1 MRSSSI
7 RLALATAFAVSVAG
21 AVAVGGQ
28 QSGQPPAAPAAP
40 PASDQAPAGEAD
52 QPVFRGGINF
62 VRVDAI
68 VTDRQ
73 GEPVTDLTQDDF
85 EVLEDD
91 QRQTIETFRLVKIDV
106 AAPVQTPGR
115 LTTRQDEENAAAD
128 DDARIFVFFLD
139 DYHVRLG
146 NSMAVRKQ
154 LIDFVQTQL
163 GPKDLVSVM
172 YPLTPLDS
180 VILTRNHEQLVG
192 AIERFQGRK
201 FDYTPRNA
209 LEDRYANQPTEIVER
224 VRRQVSLSALTGL
237 SVKLG
242 ALREGRKAIVLVS
255 EGYIGLLPPQLRG
268 AMATMPGL
276 GNPNSGNPL
285 AGDNMQEDRARFMAE
300 LDVQSELQRVFEEA
314 NRSNT
319 AIYAVD
325 PRGLSTGE
333 FDIQDN
339 VAGRASQ
346 DSLRQTQNT
355 LQVLAGETDGR
366 AIINRNDLAAGMK
379 QIVRDSSAYY
389 LLGYNSTQS
398 RSDGKFHPIKVRV
411 QRPGVQVRARKGYWA
426 LTAVETARATAPPK
440 PGPPPEIT
448 RSLAGIADSADRRM
462 IRTWVG
468 SAPAAG
474 GKTRI
479 TVVWE
484 GVPPVPGSG
493 GALVGRVMLNAASL
507 AGDEIYQGPLG
518 DAVPADAP
526 ASARRG
532 AVTFETP
539 PGRLALRM
547 SIEEAPD
554 QILDTDD
561 RTIDV
566 PDFTEGPPRLAT
578 PRVYVARTPRE
589 FQTIRSDAAAVPTAA
604 REFRRTE
611 RLFLRLAGVSPGTAA
626 SPFAYTA
633 RLLNRQGDSMVD
645 LTVSPAADGA
655 TIDLPLASLPAG
667 EFLIES
673 HGLRTGRLGSHRARR
688 LPHGRA
694 RDSGWR
700 LGHRGVWLPAASPQP
715 LRHLPTRTS
724 RASASPSPRG

>member
-1 MRSSSI
+1 MRST
-7 RLALATAFAVSVAG
+7 RLRRIAALAFLSGMLGGPVLFGQTATP
-21 AVAVGGQ
+21 Q
-28 QSGQPPAAPAAP
+28 QTPPPAP
-40 PASDQAPAGEAD
+40 PAPAPDQS
-52 QPVFRGGINF
+52 PVFRAGVNF

-68 VTDRQ
+68 VTDKQ
-73 GEPVTDLTQDDF
+73 GNPVTDLKAEDF

-91 QRQTIETFRLVKIDV
+91 KKQDVETFRLVKIDTTATV
-106 AAPVQTPGR
+106 ETPGR
-115 LTTRQDEENAAAD
+115 ITTRNDEENAAAN

-139 DYHVRLG
+139 EYHVRLG
-146 NSMAVRKQ
+146 NSLAARKQ
-154 LIDFVQTQL
+154 LIDFVTTQL

-172 YPLTPLDS
+172 YPLSPLDS
-180 VILTRNHEQLVG
+180 VVLTRNHEQLVH

-209 LEDRYANQPTEIVER
+209 LEDRYANQPTEVVER

-255 EGYIGLLPPQLRG
+255 EGYVALLPPQLRG
-268 AMATMPGL
+268 AVATMPGL
-276 GNPNSGNPL
+276 GNPNRMNPL
-285 AGDNMQEDRARFMAE
+285 AGENDINEDRARFANE

-339 VAGRASQ
+339 VMSRASQ
-346 DSLRQTQNT
+346 DSLRQTQST
-355 LQVLAGETDGR
+355 LQVLAENTDGR
-366 AIINRNDLAAGMK
+366 AIINRNDLTKGMQ

-411 QRPGVQVRARKGYWA
+411 KRPGVQVRARKGYWA

-440 PGPPPEIT
+440 PGPPADIT
-448 RSLAGIADSADRRM
+448 KSLAGINAAAAERRL

-468 SAPAAG
+468 TAPAATA
-474 GKTRI
+474 GKTQV

-484 GVPPVPGSG
+484 GVPPAPGMDR
-493 GALVGRVMLNAASL
+493 AAVGRVQLTAAAP
-507 AGDEIYQGPLG
+507 AGESYFQGPMG
-518 DAVPADAP
+518 AEIAADAP

-532 AVTFETP
+532 TVTFEAP
-539 PGRLALRM
+539 PGKVSLRM
-547 SIEEAPD
+547 SIEGKPGD
-554 QILDTDD
+554 VLDTDD
-561 RTIDV
+561 RTIEV
-566 PDFTEGPPRLAT
+566 PDFTEPKPRLTT

-589 FQTIRSDAAAVPTAA
+589 FQTIKGDQAAAPTAS

-611 RLFLRLAGVSPGTAA
+611 RLLLRLGGVAPGGTG
-626 SPFAYTA
+626 SLTYTA
-633 RLLNRQGDSMVD
+633 RLLNRQGDRMSD
-645 LTVSPAADGA
+645 LAVAAAADGA
-655 TIDLPLASLPAG
+655 TLDIPLAGLPAG
-667 EFLIES
+667 EFLIEI
-673 HGLRTGRLGSHRARR
+673 
-688 LPHGRA
+688 
-694 RDSGWR
+694 
-700 LGHRGVWLPAASPQP
+700 AAKDPEGDD
-715 LRHLPTRTS
+715 TRELIAF
-724 RASASPSPRG
+724 RMVG

>member
-1 MRSSSI
+1 MGSSSV
-7 RLALATAFAVSVAG
+7 RLALATALAVSVAG
-21 AVAVGGQ
+21 AVAVVAQ
-28 QSGQPPAAPAAP
+28 QSAQAPAPPAQPPAAEQAA
-40 PASDQAPAGEAD
+40 AAEAD
-52 QPVFRGGINF
+52 QPVFRGGVNF

-73 GEPVTDLTQDDF
+73 GNPVADLTQDDF

-91 QRQTIETFRLVKIDV
+91 KPQTVETFRLVKIDS
-106 AAPVQTPGR
+106 ATTLQATGR

-128 DDARIFVFFLD
+128 EDARIFVFFLD

-146 NSMAVRKQ
+146 NSLAARKH

-163 GPKDLVSVM
+163 GPRDLVSVM
-172 YPLTPLDS
+172 YPLSPLDS
-180 VILTRNHEQLVG
+180 VVLTRDHEQL
-192 AIERFQGRK
+192 AHALERFQGRK

-255 EGYIGLLPPQLRG
+255 EGYVAMLPPQLRG
-268 AMATMPGL
+268 AIATMPGV
-276 GNPNSGNPL
+276 GNPTRGNPL
-285 AGDNMQEDRARFMAE
+285 AGENLQEDRARFMGE
-300 LDVQSELQRVFEEA
+300 LDVQSELRRVFEEA

-339 VAGRASQ
+339 VGGRTSQ
-346 DSLRQTQNT
+346 DALRQTQNT
-355 LQVLAGETDGR
+355 LQVLASETDGR

-411 QRPGVQVRARKGYWA
+411 RRPGVQVRARKGYWA

-440 PGPPPEIT
+440 AGPPAEIV
-448 RSLAGIADSADRRM
+448 RSLAAIAESADRRM
-462 IRTWVG
+462 IRTWIG
-468 SAPAAG
+468 TAPADG
-474 GKTRI
+474 GKTRV

-493 GALVGRVMLNAASL
+493 GALVGRVLLTAASSS
-507 AGDEIYQGPLG
+507 GDEYYKGQVGA
-518 DAVPADAP
+518 DVPADAP

-532 AVTFETP
+532 VVTFDAP
-539 PGRLALRM
+539 PGKLSLRL
-547 SIEEAPD
+547 SIEEKPD

-566 PDFTEGPPRLAT
+566 PDFTEPTARLTT
-578 PRVYVARTPRE
+578 PLVYVARTPRE
-589 FQTIRSDAAAVPTAA
+589 FQSIKNDASAAPTAT

-611 RLFLRLAGVSPGTAA
+611 RLFLRLGGVVPGGQSSAL
-626 SPFAYTA
+626 AYTA
-633 RLLNRQGDSMVD
+633 RLLNRQGDAMAD
-645 LTVSPAADGA
+645 LTVTPPKDGVGVA
-655 TIDLPLASLPAG
+655 TMDFPLASLPIG
-667 EFLIES
+667 EFLIEIAA
-673 HGLRTGRLGSHRARR
+673 TGAGGADVTELVAFRMVG
-688 LPHGRA
+688 
-694 RDSGWR
+694 
-700 LGHRGVWLPAASPQP
+700 
-715 LRHLPTRTS
+715 
-724 RASASPSPRG
+724 

>member
-1 MRSSSI
+1 MRSSSV
-7 RLALATAFAVSVAG
+7 RLALATVFVVSVAG
-21 AVAVGGQ
+21 AVAVFGQ
-28 QSGQPPAAPAAP
+28 APGQPPASPPPAAAPAAPAAP
-40 PASDQAPAGEAD
+40 ATPPAPGQPPATPGD
-52 QPVFRGGINF
+52 QPVFRGGVNF

-73 GEPVTDLTQDDF
+73 GNPVTDLTQDDF
-85 EVLEDD
+85 EVIEDD
-91 QRQTIETFRLVKIDV
+91 KKQTIDTFRLVRIDTQ
-106 AAPVQTPGR
+106 APVETPGR

-128 DDARIFVFFLD
+128 EDARIFVFFLD
-139 DYHVRLG
+139 EYHVRLG
-146 NSMAVRKQ
+146 NSMAARKH

-172 YPLTPLDS
+172 YPLSPLDS
-180 VILTRNHEQLVG
+180 VILTRDHRQLVN
-192 AIERFQGRK
+192 AIDRFQGRK

-209 LEDRYANQPTEIVER
+209 LEDRYANQPTEVVER
-224 VRRQVSLSALTGL
+224 IRRQVSLSALTGL

-255 EGYIGLLPPQLRG
+255 EGYIALLPPQLRG

-276 GNPNSGNPL
+276 GNPNRNNPL
-285 AGDNMQEDRARFMAE
+285 AGENNFQEDRARFTAE

-346 DSLRQTQNT
+346 DALRQTQNT

-366 AIINRNDLAAGMK
+366 AIINRNDLAVGMK

-389 LLGYNSTQS
+389 LIGYNSTQS

-411 QRPGVQVRARKGYWA
+411 RRPGVQVRARKGYWA
-426 LTAVETARATAPPK
+426 MTAVETARATAPPK
-440 PGPPPEIT
+440 PGPPPAVA
-448 RSLAGIADSADRRM
+448 RSLAGITSSADRRL

-468 SAPAAG
+468 TAPAEG
-474 GKTRI
+474 GKTQV

-484 GVPPVPGSG
+484 GIPPAPGASR
-493 GALVGRVMLNAASL
+493 ALVGRVMLTVAAPSGEQYFKGQVG
-507 AGDEIYQGPLG
+507 ADT
-518 DAVPADAP
+518 PADAP

-532 AVTFETP
+532 AVTFEAP
-539 PGRLALRM
+539 PGKVSLRM
-547 SIEEAPD
+547 SIEEKPD
-554 QILDTDD
+554 EVLDTDD

-566 PDFTEGPPRLAT
+566 PDFTEPKARLTT

-589 FQTIRSDAAAVPTAA
+589 FQTIKNDAAAAPTAT

-611 RLFLRLAGVSPGTAA
+611 RLFLRLDAVAPGGQAA
-626 SPFAYTA
+626 ALAYTA
-633 RLLNRQGDSMVD
+633 RLLNRQGDRM
-645 LTVSPAADGA
+645 A
-655 TIDLPLASLPAG
+655 DLPVTAPVDGGAATLDVPLAGLPAG
-667 EFLIES
+667 EFLIEI
-673 HGLRTGRLGSHRARR
+673 
-688 LPHGRA
+688 
-694 RDSGWR
+694 
-700 LGHRGVWLPAASPQP
+700 AAKGPDGADATE
-715 LRHLPTRTS
+715 LVAFRMV
-724 RASASPSPRG
+724 G

>member
-1 MRSSSI
+1 MPLRRV
-7 RLALATAFAVSVAG
+7 RLALVTTCAVCLTGLVVFG
-21 AVAVGGQ
+21 AP
-28 QSGQPPAAPAAP
+28 QSGQVPAPGTPAPPQAPAAAAP
-40 PASDQAPAGEAD
+40 PAAEAE
-52 QPVFRGGINF
+52 QPVFRGGVNF

-73 GEPVTDLTQDDF
+73 GNPVTDLTQDDF
-85 EVLEDD
+85 EVSEDD
-91 QRQTIETFRLVKIDV
+91 KPQAIETFRLVRIDTM
-106 AAPVQTPGR
+106 APVETPGR

-128 DDARIFVFFLD
+128 EDARIFVFFLD

-146 NSMAVRKQ
+146 SSLASRKH

-163 GPKDLVSVM
+163 GPRDLVSVM
-172 YPLTPLDS
+172 YPLSPLDS
-180 VILTRNHEQLVG
+180 VVLTRNHDQLVN
-192 AIERFQGRK
+192 AISRFQGRK

-209 LEDRYANQPTEIVER
+209 LEDRYANQPTEVVER

-255 EGYIGLLPPQLRG
+255 EGYIGLLPPQMRG
-268 AMATMPGL
+268 ASATMPGL
-276 GNPNSGNPL
+276 GNPARNNPF
-285 AGDNMQEDRARFMAE
+285 AGENNFMEDRARFAAE

-339 VAGRASQ
+339 IAGRASQ
-346 DSLRQTQNT
+346 DALRQTQNT

-411 QRPGVQVRARKGYWA
+411 RRPGVQVRARKGYWA
-426 LTAVETARATAPPK
+426 MTAVETARATAPPK
-440 PGPPPEIT
+440 PGPPPAVA
-448 RSLAGIADSADRRM
+448 RSLAGITASADRRL

-468 SAPAAG
+468 TAPADG
-474 GKTRI
+474 GKTQV

-484 GVPPVPGSG
+484 GIPPAPG
-493 GALVGRVMLNAASL
+493 AARTLVGRVMLTAAAPSGEQYFKGQVG
-507 AGDEIYQGPLG
+507 A
-518 DAVPADAP
+518 DAPADAP

-532 AVTFETP
+532 AVTFEVP
-539 PGRLALRM
+539 PGKVSLRM
-547 SIEEAPD
+547 SIEEKSD
-554 QILDTDD
+554 EVLDTDD
-561 RTIDV
+561 RTIEV
-566 PDFTEGPPRLAT
+566 PDFTEPKARLTT

-589 FQTIRSDAAAVPTAA
+589 FQTIKNDATAAPTAT

-611 RLFLRLAGVSPGTAA
+611 RLFLRLDAVAPGGQAGAL
-626 SPFAYTA
+626 AYTA
-633 RLLNRQGDSMVD
+633 RLLNRQGDRMAD
-645 LTVSPAADGA
+645 LPVTPPADGTTA
-655 TIDLPLASLPAG
+655 TLDVPLASLPAG
-667 EFLIES
+667 EFLIEI
-673 HGLRTGRLGSHRARR
+673 
-688 LPHGRA
+688 
-694 RDSGWR
+694 
-700 LGHRGVWLPAASPQP
+700 AAKGPDGADATE
-715 LRHLPTRTS
+715 LVAFRMV
-724 RASASPSPRG
+724 G

>member
-1 MRSSSI
+1 MRSSSV
-7 RLALATAFAVSVAG
+7 RLALATVFAVSVAG
-21 AVAVGGQ
+21 AVAVFGQ
-28 QSGQPPAAPAAP
+28 APGQPPASPPPAAAPAAPAAP
-40 PASDQAPAGEAD
+40 ATPPAPGQPPATPGD
-52 QPVFRGGINF
+52 QPVFRGGVNF

-73 GEPVTDLTQDDF
+73 GNPVTDLTQDDF
-85 EVLEDD
+85 EVIEDD
-91 QRQTIETFRLVKIDV
+91 KKQTIDTFRLVRIDTQ
-106 AAPVQTPGR
+106 APVETPGR

-128 DDARIFVFFLD
+128 EDARIFVFFLD
-139 DYHVRLG
+139 EYHVRLG
-146 NSMAVRKQ
+146 NSMAARKH

-172 YPLTPLDS
+172 YPLSPLDS
-180 VILTRNHEQLVG
+180 VILTRDHRQLVN
-192 AIERFQGRK
+192 AIDRFQGRK

-209 LEDRYANQPTEIVER
+209 LEDRYANQPTEVVER
-224 VRRQVSLSALTGL
+224 IRRQVSLSALTGL

-255 EGYIGLLPPQLRG
+255 EGYIALLPPQLRG

-276 GNPNSGNPL
+276 GNPNRNNPL
-285 AGDNMQEDRARFMAE
+285 AGENNFQEDRARFTAE

-346 DSLRQTQNT
+346 DALRQTQNT

-366 AIINRNDLAAGMK
+366 AIINRNDLAVGMK

-389 LLGYNSTQS
+389 LIGYNSTQS

-411 QRPGVQVRARKGYWA
+411 RRPGVQVRARKGYWA
-426 LTAVETARATAPPK
+426 MTAVETARATAPPK
-440 PGPPPEIT
+440 PGPPPAVA
-448 RSLAGIADSADRRM
+448 RSLAGITSSADRRL

-468 SAPAAG
+468 TAPAEG
-474 GKTRI
+474 GKTQV

-484 GVPPVPGSG
+484 GIPPAPGASR
-493 GALVGRVMLNAASL
+493 ALVGRVMLTAAAPSGEQYFKGQVG
-507 AGDEIYQGPLG
+507 ADT
-518 DAVPADAP
+518 PADAP

-532 AVTFETP
+532 AVTFEAP
-539 PGRLALRM
+539 PGKVSLRM
-547 SIEEAPD
+547 SIEEKPD
-554 QILDTDD
+554 EVLDTDD

-566 PDFTEGPPRLAT
+566 PDFTEPKARLTT

-589 FQTIRSDAAAVPTAA
+589 FQTIKNDAAAAPTAT

-611 RLFLRLAGVSPGTAA
+611 RLFLRLDAVAPGGQAA
-626 SPFAYTA
+626 ALAYTA
-633 RLLNRQGDSMVD
+633 RLLNRQGDRM
-645 LTVSPAADGA
+645 A
-655 TIDLPLASLPAG
+655 DLPVTAPVDGGAATLDVPLAGLPAG
-667 EFLIES
+667 EFLIEI
-673 HGLRTGRLGSHRARR
+673 
-688 LPHGRA
+688 
-694 RDSGWR
+694 
-700 LGHRGVWLPAASPQP
+700 AAKGPDGADATE
-715 LRHLPTRTS
+715 LVAFRMV
-724 RASASPSPRG
+724 G